1 MAEKR
6 DYYEVLGVSKS
17 ATPEELKKAYR
28 KLALQYHPDRN
39 PGNKEAEEKFKEAA
53 EAYEVLS
60 NPDKRAK
67 YDQFGFAGMS
77 GAGGY
82 GGQGMSMDDIFSQ
95 FGDLFADF
103 GLGSIF
109 GNSFGGGFG
118 GGSRSGGNMRE
129 RGSNIRV
136 KVKLNLQEIEK
147 GVKKKIKVPKYVIC
161 DHCHGSGSEDGNTET
176 CPTCKGRGQVLRT
189 VNSFLGQMQTASTCP
204 NCGGTG
210 KVIKNKCTHCHGD
223 GIVKGEEIIELDI
236 PAGVG
241 EGMQLTL
248 RGKGGAGPHNG
259 VNGDL
264 LVLIE
269 EEAHPDFERDGS
281 NLIYNLFISVPDAI
295 LGTDAEVPTVSGKV
309 RVKIAPGTQSGKVL
323 RLRGKGLPNVNSYG
337 SGDLLVYVNVWIPKR
352 VSKDEEKTLQNLS
365 KSESFKP
372 TPNDDDRSF
381 FKKIRDYFS

>member
-60 NPDKRAK
+60 NPEKRQR
-67 YDQFGFAGMS
+67 YDQFGFAGMG

-82 GGQGMSMDDIFSQ
+82 SGQGMSMDDIFSQ

-103 GLGSIF
+103 GLGSF
-109 GNSFGGGFG
+109 FGGGFG
-118 GGSRSGGNMRE
+118 GGSRSGGSMRE
-129 RGSNIRV
+129 RGGNIRV
-136 KVKLNLQEIEK
+136 KVKMNLQEIEK
-147 GVKKKIKVPKYVIC
+147 GAKKKIKVSKYVTC
-161 DHCHGSGSEDGNTET
+161 DHCHGSGSEDGSTDT
-176 CPTCKGRGQVLRT
+176 CPTCKGRGQVIRT

-210 KVIKNKCTHCHGD
+210 KIIKNKCTHCHGD
-223 GIVKGEEIIELDI
+223 GIVKGEEVIDIDI

-259 VNGDL
+259 INGDL
-264 LVLIE
+264 YVLIE
-269 EEAHPDFERDGS
+269 EEANPELERDGS
-281 NLIYNLFISVPDAI
+281 NLIYNLFISVPQAI
-295 LGTDAEVPTVSGKV
+295 LGTEAEVPTVSGKV
-309 RVKIAPGTQSGKVL
+309 RVKIAPGTQSGKIL
-323 RLRGKGLPNVNSYG
+323 RLRGKGLPVVNGYG
-337 SGDLLVYVNVWIPKR
+337 NGDLLVYVNVWIPKK
-352 VSKDEEKTLQNLS
+352 VTKDEEKVLQGLAN
-365 KSESFKP
+365 SESFKP
-372 TPNDDDRSF
+372 APNEDDRSF
-381 FKKIRDYFS
+381 FKRLRDYFS